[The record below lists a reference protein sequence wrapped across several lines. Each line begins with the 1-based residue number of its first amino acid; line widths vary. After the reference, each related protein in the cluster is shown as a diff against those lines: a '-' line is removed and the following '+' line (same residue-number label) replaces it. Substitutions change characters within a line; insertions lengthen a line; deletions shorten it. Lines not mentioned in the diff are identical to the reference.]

1 MWSGSRRLSA
11 CRICD
16 LFKCFCVLKKQVRG
30 PLGGGLV
37 CLCPLPFSLNF
48 DRVGSSRARSLCD
61 HLPVGFRVT
70 ERASLAG
77 NVSFSSSSSRWSAQ
91 CQSTLSGV
99 GLVADALFRAAV
111 SLEDCV
117 WLAEVLICKPMLVQL
132 GGFDGNLPPSRSFQL
147 NSSLAFGVVTKR
159 CDVPRQQPG
168 GGDTPGVA
176 AAPVA
181 LAGVI
186 VPGLARYIVLLSA
199 HADVF
204 GVGTVIVGSMLVPP
218 ISAIS
223 G

>member
-16 LFKCFCVLKKQVRG
+16 LFKCLRVEEAGSQ

-48 DRVGSSRARSLCD
+48 DRVGFSQARSFCD

-77 NVSFSSSSSRWSAQ
+77 NVSFNSSSSRWSAQ
-91 CQSTLSGV
+91 CQSTLSGA

-111 SLEDCV
+111 SLEDCG
-117 WLAEVLICKPMLVQL
+117 WLAEVLICKSMLVQL
-132 GGFDGNLPPSRSFQL
+132 GGFNGNLPPPRSFQL
-147 NSSLAFGVVTKR
+147 NSSLAFRVVTNR

-168 GGDTPGVA
+168 GCDTPGIA

-186 VPGLARYIVLLSA
+186 VPGVARYIVVLSA

-204 GVGTVIVGSMLVPP
+204 GVGTTVIVGSMLVPP
-218 ISAIS
+218 ISVIS